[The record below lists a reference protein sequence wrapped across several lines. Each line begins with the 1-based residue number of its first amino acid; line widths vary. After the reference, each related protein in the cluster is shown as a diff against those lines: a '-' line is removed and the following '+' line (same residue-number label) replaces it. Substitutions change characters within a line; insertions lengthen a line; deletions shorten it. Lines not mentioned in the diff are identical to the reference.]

1 MMLAVTKPSTMAHQ
15 HLTRPRRHRW
25 GLLSYP
31 DTRTAYALLGTRL
44 AVCDYAKGGAVGLS
58 LLQVAPWVL
67 GVLIVLAGAG
77 YAFYRLS
84 PWPRALFVRR
94 AFTKDGVS
102 KNAAIASLVPPGVS
116 MLGDLQYA
124 VGDGEATLDVYFPSC
139 IEGSATGLA
148 TIVWVHGGAWLAG
161 DKSELSN
168 YLRILASHGF
178 TVVGVNYSL
187 APGATFPR
195 PVVQLGEALR
205 YLQDN
210 AQALHVDPSRIL
222 IAGDS
227 AGAQISSQYGLIVS
241 DPGYAAKIGIK
252 PALEPRQLKGLV
264 LCCGPYD
271 AGAVNMNGA
280 FGGFLSIV
288 MWSYS
293 GTRDFANDPR
303 FALLSTKN
311 FVTPAYPP
319 VFITGGNGD
328 PLTPQSK
335 ALADILGRLGVKVDT
350 LFFSDSQQPKLP
362 HEYQFV
368 LDNPAG
374 KLALDRIVSFAR
386 SQTAQAE

>member
-1 MMLAVTKPSTMAHQ
+1 
-15 HLTRPRRHRW
+15 
-25 GLLSYP
+25 
-31 DTRTAYALLGTRL
+31 
-44 AVCDYAKGGAVGLS
+44 VGQS
-58 LLQVAPWVL
+58 LLQVAAL
-67 GVLIVLAGAG
+67 AAGALVVLVG
-77 YAFYRLS
+77 ASIAFYRLS
-84 PWPRALFVRR
+84 PWPRALLVRR
-94 AFTKDGVS
+94 AFTKDGIA
-102 KNAAIASLVPPGVS
+102 KNAAMAGLVPPGVS
-116 MLGDLQYA
+116 TLTDRQYA
-124 VGDGEATLDVYFPSC
+124 AGDGDAKLDVYFPSSV
-139 IEGSATGLA
+139 EGSATGLP

-168 YLRILASHGF
+168 YLKILASHGF

-187 APGATFPR
+187 APRATFPR

-210 AQALHVDPSRIL
+210 AQELHIDPSRML

-241 DPGYAAKIGIK
+241 DPGYAAKIGIQ
-252 PALEPRQLKGLV
+252 PALEPSQLRGLI

-280 FGGFLSIV
+280 FGGFLNIV

-293 GTRDFANDPR
+293 GTRDFATDPQ

-311 FVTPAYPP
+311 FVTSAYPP

-335 ALADILGRLGVKVDT
+335 ALADTLSRLGVTVDT
-350 LFFSDSQQPKLP
+350 LFFSDGHEPRLP

-368 LDNPAG
+368 LDNPDG
-374 KLALDRIVSFAR
+374 KLALERIVSFA
-386 SQTAQAE
+386 SAQTAQAG